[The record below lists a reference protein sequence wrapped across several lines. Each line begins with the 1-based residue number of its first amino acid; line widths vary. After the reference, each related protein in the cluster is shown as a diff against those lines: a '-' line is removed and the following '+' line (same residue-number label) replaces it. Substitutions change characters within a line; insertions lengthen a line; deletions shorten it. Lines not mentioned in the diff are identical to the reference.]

1 MEAKSQN
8 NKSKYFIES
17 LTEKIFL
24 ISASVAVISLL
35 LIIGFVFYKG
45 LRPFIIEGYSF
56 WDFIFGTQWI
66 PSANKYGIL
75 PMIVA
80 SLGATIGALLIGV
93 PVGILTSIF
102 IAEIA
107 PKKIAKIM
115 SGAVELLAGIPSV
128 LYGVFGLAIIVP
140 TIQEVFNL
148 PKGQSLLAV
157 IIVLAIMMLPTVIT
171 VSETAIRAVPHAY
184 KEGSLALGASKTE
197 TIFKVIVPAAKSGIM
212 TGVVLGIGRAIGE
225 TMAVILVAGNTPVI
239 PSSIMDSVRPLTTNI
254 ALEMGYA
261 FGTHQEMLFAT
272 GVVLFTFILILNLVL
287 VPINRIGIY
296 GAIISSIISDIFIFA
311 ICFIT
316 LKKQITTKLYVSK
329 YIVKP
334 TIAGVFMSIT
344 SYIMYN
350 NIINKIQNNIIVL
363 FVSIFSGMMVYFIL
377 IIALK
382 ILTEEE
388 IYMLPYGQ
396 KLFRTFKS
404 KKQQMQVKS
413 THTELPK
420 HGNLR
425 GKRVCKK
432 IKIKKE
438 GF

>member
-148 PKGQSLLAV
+148 SKGQSLLAV

-171 VSETAIRAVPHAY
+171 VSETAIRAVPNAY

-287 VPINRIGIY
+287 
-296 GAIISSIISDIFIFA
+296 S
-311 ICFIT
+311 
-316 LKKQITTKLYVSK
+316 KLS
-329 YIVKP
+329 
-334 TIAGVFMSIT
+334 
-344 SYIMYN
+344 
-350 NIINKIQNNIIVL
+350 NK
-363 FVSIFSGMMVYFIL
+363 G
-377 IIALK
+377 
-382 ILTEEE
+382 
-388 IYMLPYGQ
+388 
-396 KLFRTFKS
+396 
-404 KKQQMQVKS
+404 
-413 THTELPK
+413 
-420 HGNLR
+420 
-425 GKRVCKK
+425 GK
-432 IKIKKE
+432 
-438 GF
+438 

>member
-8 NKSKYFIES
+8 NNSKYFIES

-107 PKKIAKIM
+107 PKKIAKVM

-140 TIQEVFNL
+140 TIQDVFNL

-171 VSETAIRAVPHAY
+171 VSETAIRAVPNAY

-287 VPINRIGIY
+287 
-296 GAIISSIISDIFIFA
+296 S
-311 ICFIT
+311 
-316 LKKQITTKLYVSK
+316 KLS
-329 YIVKP
+329 
-334 TIAGVFMSIT
+334 
-344 SYIMYN
+344 
-350 NIINKIQNNIIVL
+350 NK
-363 FVSIFSGMMVYFIL
+363 G
-377 IIALK
+377 
-382 ILTEEE
+382 
-388 IYMLPYGQ
+388 
-396 KLFRTFKS
+396 
-404 KKQQMQVKS
+404 
-413 THTELPK
+413 
-420 HGNLR
+420 
-425 GKRVCKK
+425 GK
-432 IKIKKE
+432 
-438 GF
+438 

>member
-45 LRPFIIEGYSF
+45 LRPFIVEGYSF

-107 PKKIAKIM
+107 PKRISKIM

-128 LYGVFGLAIIVP
+128 LYGVFGLAVIVP
-140 TIQEVFNL
+140 TIQDVFNL

-171 VSETAIRAVPHAY
+171 VSETAIRAVPNAY

-287 VPINRIGIY
+287 
-296 GAIISSIISDIFIFA
+296 S
-311 ICFIT
+311 
-316 LKKQITTKLYVSK
+316 KLS
-329 YIVKP
+329 
-334 TIAGVFMSIT
+334 
-344 SYIMYN
+344 
-350 NIINKIQNNIIVL
+350 NK
-363 FVSIFSGMMVYFIL
+363 G
-377 IIALK
+377 
-382 ILTEEE
+382 
-388 IYMLPYGQ
+388 
-396 KLFRTFKS
+396 
-404 KKQQMQVKS
+404 
-413 THTELPK
+413 
-420 HGNLR
+420 
-425 GKRVCKK
+425 GK
-432 IKIKKE
+432 
-438 GF
+438 

>member
-45 LRPFIIEGYSF
+45 LRPFIVEGYSF
-56 WDFIFGTQWI
+56 WDFMFGTQWI

-140 TIQEVFNL
+140 TIQDVFNL

-171 VSETAIRAVPHAY
+171 VSETAIRAVPNAY

-239 PSSIMDSVRPLTTNI
+239 PSSIIDSVRPLTTNI

-287 VPINRIGIY
+287 
-296 GAIISSIISDIFIFA
+296 S
-311 ICFIT
+311 
-316 LKKQITTKLYVSK
+316 KLS
-329 YIVKP
+329 
-334 TIAGVFMSIT
+334 
-344 SYIMYN
+344 
-350 NIINKIQNNIIVL
+350 NK
-363 FVSIFSGMMVYFIL
+363 G
-377 IIALK
+377 
-382 ILTEEE
+382 
-388 IYMLPYGQ
+388 
-396 KLFRTFKS
+396 
-404 KKQQMQVKS
+404 
-413 THTELPK
+413 
-420 HGNLR
+420 
-425 GKRVCKK
+425 GK
-432 IKIKKE
+432 
-438 GF
+438 